1 MENVVTFILAISIL
15 SLGMYIFI
23 NPVKF
28 QKREL
33 KRLEF
38 YKFLSNFKLTSWYYN
53 RLLERRSSEEYLKQL
68 KYTSLIFIFF
78 SILLF
83 LILLLKFYDPIAR
96 I

>member
-1 MENVVTFILAISIL
+1 MENVVAFILAVFLLIFGL
-15 SLGMYIFI
+15 YVFI

-38 YKFLSNFKLTSWYYN
+38 YKFLLNFKLTRRYYN
-53 RLLERRSSEEYLKQL
+53 KLLERRSSEGYLKQL

-83 LILLLKFYDPIAR
+83 LVLLLKFYDSFA
-96 I
+96 

>member
-1 MENVVTFILAISIL
+1 MDNVLTFILAL
-15 SLGMYIFI
+15 FFLFFGLYVLI

-38 YKFLSNFKLTSWYYN
+38 YKFLLNFKLTRNYYN
-53 RLLERRSSEEYLKQL
+53 KLLERRSSEGYLKQL
-68 KYTSLIFIFF
+68 KFTSLISIFI

-83 LILLLKFYDPIAR
+83 LVMLLKLYNSFA
-96 I
+96 

>member
-1 MENVVTFILAISIL
+1 MENVVIFILAVFL
-15 SLGMYIFI
+15 LIFGLYVFT

-38 YKFLSNFKLTSWYYN
+38 YKFLLNFKLTISYYN
-53 RLLERRSSEEYLKQL
+53 KLLERRSSEEYLKQI
-68 KYTSLIFIFF
+68 KYTSLILIFF

-83 LILLLKFYDPIAR
+83 LVLLLKFYDSFG
-96 I
+96 

>member
-1 MENVVTFILAISIL
+1 MENVLTFVLAL
-15 SLGMYIFI
+15 FSLIFGLYVLI

-38 YKFLSNFKLTSWYYN
+38 YKFLLNFKLTRSYYN
-53 RLLERRSSEEYLKQL
+53 KLLVRRTSEGYLKQL

-83 LILLLKFYDPIAR
+83 LVLLLKFYDSFA
-96 I
+96 

>member
-1 MENVVTFILAISIL
+1 MENVLTFVLAL
-15 SLGMYIFI
+15 FSLIFGLYVLI

-38 YKFLSNFKLTSWYYN
+38 YKFLLNFKLTRSYYN
-53 RLLERRSSEEYLKQL
+53 KLLERRSSEGYLKQL
-68 KYTSLIFIFF
+68 KFTSLIFIFF

-83 LILLLKFYDPIAR
+83 LVLLLKLYDSFA
-96 I
+96 

>member
-1 MENVVTFILAISIL
+1 MENVLTFVLAL
-15 SLGMYIFI
+15 FSLIFGVYVLI

-38 YKFLSNFKLTSWYYN
+38 YKFLLNFKLTRSYYN
-53 RLLERRSSEEYLKQL
+53 KLLERRSSEGYLKQL
-68 KYTSLIFIFF
+68 KFTSLIFIFF

-83 LILLLKFYDPIAR
+83 SVLLLKLYDSFA
-96 I
+96 